1 MLRRTSLQTASLDR
15 DRLSEAAEVAM
26 LDSGSISDE
35 AREIILTEYKALRDE
50 ILKKMDHRTT
60 YRLATLT
67 LSLATMGVGVQLR
80 SAPLLLLV
88 PMLTILLGNLS
99 IFQTM
104 QISRLATYVREN
116 IEKRLNV
123 QHPGSMGWHLSHED
137 RPMRLRESLIV
148 SYIPNAAIP
157 LVPSLIAIGLAWVYS
172 ENVWLTL
179 SLSIID
185 SGLISY
191 FLMNYVR
198 NRYSL

>member
-1 MLRRTSLQTASLDR
+1 
-15 DRLSEAAEVAM
+15 M